1 MTRAGLSTLLLIA
14 AAHGLSACQTM
25 PQREPARLETA
36 DAENVE
42 ALRQALAAAVG
53 QANAELG
60 AGDLADLSTIA
71 VLPPPLHPLETH
83 SLAMPVLFDL
93 VIEKGRCLAVH
104 QGTGEATK
112 LPGVRCVP
120 QAR

>member
-1 MTRAGLSTLLLIA
+1 MIRALPACLLLLVA
-14 AAHGLSACQTM
+14 APALPACQMM
-25 PQREPARLETA
+25 PERQPARLVTA
-36 DAENVE
+36 DAETLE
-42 ALRQALAAAVG
+42 ALREALAAAVG

-60 AGDLADLSTIA
+60 AGDLAEAVTIA

-93 VIEKGRCLAVH
+93 MIEDGRCLAVR
-104 QGTGEATK
+104 QETGEAVE

-120 QAR
+120 QGG